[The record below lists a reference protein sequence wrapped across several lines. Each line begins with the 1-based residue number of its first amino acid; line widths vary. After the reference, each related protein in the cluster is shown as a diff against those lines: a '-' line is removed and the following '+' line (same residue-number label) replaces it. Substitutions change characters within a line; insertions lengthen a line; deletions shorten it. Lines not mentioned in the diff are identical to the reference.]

1 MFMYSGLTRMF
12 TVLGDP
18 GTSTPSSLTLTV
30 TSPGTYRS
38 SWRCRR
44 RRAGRVVTA
53 RCVGETLSEYLDA
66 SPGRNAAWLPRL
78 SRG

>member
-30 TSPGTYRS
+30 TSPGDLPVQLATKLPTPS
-38 SWRCRR
+38 G
-44 RRAGRVVTA
+44 AGCVVTSA
-53 RCVGETLSEYLDA
+53 RCVGETLSEYLEA
-66 SPGRNAAWLPRL
+66 SPGRNAA
-78 SRG
+78 